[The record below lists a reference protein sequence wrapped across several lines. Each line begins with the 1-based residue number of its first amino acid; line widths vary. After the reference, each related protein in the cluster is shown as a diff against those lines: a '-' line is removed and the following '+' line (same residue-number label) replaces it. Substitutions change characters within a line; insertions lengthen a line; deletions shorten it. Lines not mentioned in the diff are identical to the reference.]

1 MASDAEVRRRKGEDR
16 PLQSQAERAASLA
29 ALPSV
34 DLVVVPE
41 GEDAATLLAALRPEL
56 LVTGADQVASDPA
69 TAELMR
75 GWGGQ
80 VLRADRLAEPA

>member
-1 MASDAEVRRRKGEDR
+1 M
-16 PLQSQAERAASLA
+16 
-29 ALPSV
+29 
-34 DLVVVPE
+34 VVPE

-80 VLRADRLAEPA
+80 VLRAERLAEPA